1 MRWYDF
7 DPFAHI
13 PREQATVGA
22 LRRQAAGHDISIQS
36 RSHRIIAPEEKLEA
50 FRARARMAMSGATPN
65 R

>member
-1 MRWYDF
+1 MRVFNF

-22 LRRQAAGHDISIQS
+22 LR
-36 RSHRIIAPEEKLEA
+36 
-50 FRARARMAMSGATPN
+50 ARAADHDVSIRSM